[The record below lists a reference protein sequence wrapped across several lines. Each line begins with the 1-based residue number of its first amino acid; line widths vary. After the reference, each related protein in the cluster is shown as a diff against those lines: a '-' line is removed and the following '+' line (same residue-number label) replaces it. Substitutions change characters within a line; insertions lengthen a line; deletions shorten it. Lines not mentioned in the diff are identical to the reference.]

1 MTSNNTPALKKL
13 AIIGRPNVG
22 KSSLFNRLL
31 KKRDAITSDQA
42 GTTRDV
48 KKRIAK
54 ILDKEVELLDTGG
67 LDKGCELFD
76 KIKEKAVKAAY
87 EADIILYMTDGKTIP
102 NDEDKKFFYELQS
115 MGKAVA
121 LVVNK
126 IDNDKMNER
135 LWDYYEF
142 GTDTVFGISVAH
154 NRNTIK
160 LIEWI
165 HEQLPAVDSAED
177 IEELEKAEESYDYNL
192 EAFDEDEQEEEVDE
206 DPTVFEENDNTRFY
220 DPERLNTVKV
230 AIIGRVNVG
239 KSSLLNAL
247 VGEDRS
253 VVSSVAGTTIDPIDE
268 MVEVG
273 DKKVTFVDTAG
284 LRRRGKILGIEKYAL
299 MRTEEMLYD
308 ADIALLVLD
317 ASEPFKD
324 LDEKIAGL
332 VDKNRLGCIIVLNKW
347 DLTDKDFDKFTEKV
361 RSRFKFLH
369 YAPIITISALTK
381 QRVNKIMDK
390 ILEIN
395 DNFSQ
400 RIGTSLLNRTIE
412 LAQRRHH
419 LPSVRGK
426 IIRIYYVTQYDI
438 RPPRIAL
445 VMNRPEGLHFTYRR
459 YLTNKLREAFN
470 FEGTP
475 VLFHA
480 RSKKQKT
487 YISDESD
494 FLEEKFGGAPVTEEE
509 MSEMYEEYE
518 DYDDEEF
525 EPEFEKNMAKDKK
538 NKDDDIEEGFV
549 DID

>member
-1 MTSNNTPALKKL
+1 MKKL

-54 ILDKEVELLDTGG
+54 VLDKEVQILDTGG

-87 EADIILYMTDGKTIP
+87 EADIILYMVDGKTIA
-102 NDEDKKFFYELQS
+102 NDEDKKFFYELQA
-115 MGKAVA
+115 MGKDIC

-126 IDNDKMNER
+126 IDNDKMKEQ

-142 GTDTVFGISVAH
+142 GTDTIFGISVAH
-154 NRNTIK
+154 NRNTIA

-165 HEQLPAVDSAED
+165 HAALPTDEERIAAEAEALRLAK
-177 IEELEKAEESYDYNL
+177 IEEEKASYDYNL
-192 EAFDEDEQEEEVDE
+192 EEYDEDAEEDE
-206 DPTVFEENDNTRFY
+206 IDDDPTVFEENDQTRWY
-220 DPERLNTVKV
+220 DPERLNQVKV

-253 VVSSVAGTTIDPIDE
+253 VVSDIAGTTIDPIDE
-268 MVEVG
+268 LITVG
-273 DKKVTFVDTAG
+273 DKRVTFVDTAG
-284 LRRRGKILGIEKYAL
+284 LRRRGQIEGIEKYAL
-299 MRTEEMLYD
+299 NRTREMLKD
-308 ADIALLVLD
+308 ADVALLVLD
-317 ASEPFKD
+317 ASQPFKD

-332 VDKNRLGCIIVLNKW
+332 IDDNRLGCIIVLNKW
-347 DLTDKDFDKFTEKV
+347 DLTDKDFEKFSEKV
-361 RSRFKFLH
+361 RGRFKFLH
-369 YAPIITISALTK
+369 YAPILTISALTNR
-381 QRVNKIMDK
+381 RVNKIMDM
-390 ILEIN
+390 ILQIN
-395 DNFSQ
+395 ENYSQ
-400 RIGTSLLNRTIE
+400 RIGTSKLNRVIE

-419 LPSVRGK
+419 LPSVKGK
-426 IIRIYYVTQYDI
+426 TIRLYYVTQYDI

-480 RSKKQKT
+480 RSKKQRT
-487 YISDESD
+487 TIEDEPNFVED
-494 FLEEKFGGAPVTEEE
+494 TFGGTKAVTEAEMEE
-509 MSEMYEEYE
+509 MYQ
-518 DYDDEEF
+518 EF
-525 EPEFEKNMAKDKK
+525 EDGEGESEFEANMDNDSKSK
-538 NKDDDIEEGFV
+538 DDIEEGFV